1 MFSLIQDLLSRL
13 EHFLHTAT
21 FTQLMSGAMLCT
33 TVLCFI
39 FVPGMIFLS
48 RLLVIIKMNKGNGDD
63 SSSLN
68 HDQKIV
74 IEIYS
79 GIFTNWIRFSALLMC
94 IQYTSVVVSWI
105 FEQWRF

>member
-1 MFSLIQDLLSRL
+1 MFSLIQDPFSRA

-21 FTQLMSGAMLCT
+21 FTQLMSVAMLCT

-39 FVPGMIFLS
+39 FVPSMIFLS
-48 RLLVIIKMNKGNGDD
+48 RLLVMNKMNNGDD

-79 GIFTNWIRFSALLMC
+79 GIFTNWIRFSTLLMC